1 MTKVSDDLRC
11 RVDNA
16 RDLVI
21 IHDEL
26 LITWGFA
33 VDVSF
38 MLLELSEALVWWR
51 SFYSSCFNCDLR
63 FDRYVFMCIC
73 VQY

>member
-1 MTKVSDDLRC
+1 
-11 RVDNA
+11 
-16 RDLVI
+16 
-21 IHDEL
+21 
-26 LITWGFA
+26 
-33 VDVSF
+33 

-51 SFYSSCFNCDLR
+51 SFYSSCFNCYLR